1 MSFIPVAL
9 STALMSILPKALEVG
24 FNKLLGVQEEPKKQ
38 DRTRY
43 TPQQMQTILAMWEAW
58 QANPCLYKTQDE
70 FADLVNQKFSTN
82 KSKKTIINYIKKVKK
97 PV

>member
-1 MSFIPVAL
+1 VSFIPVAV
-9 STALMSILPKALEVG
+9 STALMSIIPKALEVG
-24 FNKLLGVQEEPKKQ
+24 FNRLLGVQEEPKKQ

-58 QANPCLYKTQDE
+58 QANPHLYKTQDE

-82 KSKKTIINYIKKVKK
+82 KSKKTIKKKR
-97 PV
+97 